1 MGYAVTE
8 DDIVRL
14 ERDVEALKAET
25 VKLAMAF
32 ASLAQEIDDLKN
44 PPPPGVGNDPHV
56 DG

>member
-1 MGYAVTE
+1 MTE
-8 DDIVRL
+8 YDIVRL

-32 ASLAQEIDDLKN
+32 ASLAQEIDDMKH
-44 PPPPGVGNDPHV
+44 PPAPGVGSEPHV